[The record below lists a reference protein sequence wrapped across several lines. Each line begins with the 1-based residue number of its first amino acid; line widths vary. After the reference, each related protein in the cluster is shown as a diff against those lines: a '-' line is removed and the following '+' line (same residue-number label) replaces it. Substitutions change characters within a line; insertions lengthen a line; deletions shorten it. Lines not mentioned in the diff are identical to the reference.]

1 MEQLSIKQQGAIAAL
16 VSHRTI
22 EDAAKSV
29 GIGKTTIFRWLQE
42 DTFSDAY
49 RKARTQAVKQAIGRI
64 QATCTEAVDVLRE
77 IMINREAPFSV
88 RVTVARTILETSI
101 KAVETEDLVTRI
113 EHIEAHL
120 NNKK

>member
-101 KAVETEDLVTRI
+101 KDRRD
-113 EHIEAHL
+113 
-120 NNKK
+120 